1 MPDKATFL
9 QKAAADFRYRFVARL
24 EENIRAGESW
34 SYAKT
39 CNAVSGEA
47 GGREG
52 MEACKALA
60 ARVSRLDDA
69 LMNEVE
75 DRALALFAVSF
86 GRHSRVPE
94 CRSGAIR
101 IAEVCCN
108 ESRELWRQTN
118 QGLSLLVN
126 GFSKWP
132 DAADCRKAAV
142 AIAGEVAR
150 WPGRLSDTPQAL
162 ANLVNG
168 FSKWPDAAGCREAA
182 VAIAGEVPSQ
192 LSNFNPQEL
201 ANMVNGF
208 SKWPDAAGCREAAVA
223 IAGEVPSQLSNF
235 KPQELANMVNGFSK
249 WPDATG
255 CREAAAAIAGE
266 VPSQLS
272 NFNPQQLSNL
282 VNGFSKWPDAAGC
295 REAAAAIAGE
305 VPSQLSNFKPQELAN
320 LVNGFSKWPD
330 AAGCREAAVAIA
342 GEVPSQ
348 LSNFNPQHLAN
359 LVNGFSKWP
368 DAAGC
373 REAAVAIAGEV
384 RRRAVRTARLSD
396 FPPQALANLVN
407 GFSKWPDAAGCREAA
422 VAIAGEVPSQLS
434 NSNPQQLANLV
445 NGFSKWPDAAGCREA
460 AVAIAGEVPSQLS
473 RFEPQQL
480 AGLVNGFSKWPDAA
494 GCCEAAVAIAGE
506 VPSRLSR
513 FDPQELA
520 NMVNGFSKWPDA
532 AGCREAAV
540 AIAGEVPSQ
549 LSRFDPQAL
558 ASLVNGFSKWP
569 EDAACHQAVMD
580 IARGLGGPG
589 RRFGSFTTLEL
600 ATIANALGRSVIRGE
615 DGGDVAETALLKN
628 SLHQLAHYLHY
639 ADDRLEQADVLSIAT
654 IFKALAK
661 VRLFEDLGLLAPTG
675 LDRLTGLHRAP
686 GFAAENN
693 LETTGNLCAALLPL
707 ARSPHL
713 RWHRRQA
720 LSLLNDIQP
729 VVEHKIEAHLNAS
742 EAERTRGPFA
752 SRCPALSIYQVLK
765 ARAVLET
772 LFKRPY
778 VEGKKPDLLARQ
790 GELQRKTK
798 EILDS
803 TRDLIESDLSNM
815 SWNLIAQIE
824 SDNPLDVLDT
834 FMAQDAARIQARH
847 PASVFDMHEVLR
859 SMDHEPRP
867 PQGDAG
873 LMQLPVVDMQGRR
886 VATEPETRYSIFHR
900 LTSGALPVVAVQLPA
915 KLSTFM
921 LARTLTV
928 DGVPYRLDLFGGSKL
943 KPPKPTL
950 SQIAARAPGAQPAAS
965 SGGKLLAIP
974 YAETAPGTAFEQLSR
989 AWAPFKEAYWYTQR
1003 RGFAAPPAIK
1013 DLGPH
1018 DYALEG
1024 AFKLLL
1030 LPDRPATKAHPFKL
1044 TGPEGPIALRPH
1056 DGCGFIKASLAEQM
1070 PAVHRVGHQEGPD
1083 RLRAFGE
1090 GRRSSVPPS
1099 ALQHY
1104 PRNDQVAEEASE
1116 KAKTWLES
1124 RDGRELTSEEL
1135 FRTVTT
1141 GHTDGPGAV
1150 AVPSDDG
1157 CLHVPK
1163 LKSDTL
1169 PGTGGVL
1176 IGRAPYDK
1184 PNLRPLAAE
1193 RVKSAADGDPTAAF
1207 LDWCVAMQYSF
1218 SVAQKSREELA
1229 ADDPSFFAKG
1239 ILIVVPDEMWPA
1251 NYADRGLVMSAEDVK
1266 CHSSWTKRKDR
1277 ATVDMPVDC
1286 VGILQATELFAPGSL
1301 VAVPPD
1307 EQKKL
1312 DGDFDGDAVII
1323 IGDRPQLY
1331 QHVWQFDEKEQAR
1344 GVCSLKPPKSH
1355 TPAIEDG
1362 NYQFSRA
1369 SQILAATTNV
1379 LEIYSSLQRSFLAQS
1394 HQARR
1399 WFAER
1404 AIFGTYEGVHHKLR
1418 HDIRQLLNQ
1427 EQVSG
1432 QDIEDKLERARR
1444 ETEVADHPVARETAE
1459 LLVADL
1465 KAWAA
1470 RADEQVLPETAESDT
1485 KLTVSPAF
1493 VELFPELAEAY
1504 SAAPQP
1510 RDRIQVLLDHYP
1522 ARIEPRPDG
1531 YNLDDL
1537 VQSANNLLSL
1547 GIKVGTDGY
1556 KSDTGVHLFMKKSQ
1570 ELQRLLQQVPGLTSV
1585 PFSKSLA
1592 ATLSQGRF
1600 DVDAALED
1608 LKDNPTLAAS
1618 VMEASIKLAA
1628 EKHILPEPT
1637 GRLLTAEDAAM
1648 TVMLTR
1654 EEAAE
1659 RAQME
1664 AARAEVEE
1672 TEITATAFEVAKTLS
1687 QVGVQVNMPHLDR
1700 RLRSEA
1706 SMTAQLTGMSVTSDD
1721 DSQLI
1726 SSAVRHVFE
1735 VPDEDF
1741 ASAFKKAV
1749 LGFGERGFAEIST
1762 TNWFRMRNPTFVGIK
1777 TVLATPRGYRFEA
1790 EFHTPDSYKAKI
1802 ANHDTYKE
1810 LEKLQQQSS
1819 GDALYNAEELARRA
1833 REVCKKVA
1841 IPDGAKNIPHWG
1853 VEPARRRQ
1861 AGAAF
1866 TARAAEPGRRE
1877 IGEIVTALGD
1887 RPIVLVG
1894 MPGAGKSTIGRRL
1907 AKRLRLNFIDSDA
1920 EIRKEAGTSIRQL
1933 CQTYGEQYFRDL
1945 EAKVIAHA
1953 LKQGSAVLATGS
1965 DSLIH
1970 DQTRNLIHD
1979 KAVSI
1984 WLKADADVIMRR
1996 NMGRSGRRL
2005 LQTPDPKAT
2014 VTQLIREREPVY
2026 QTADLTIGSGS
2037 GSHQNQADECVTAL
2051 HAYLC
2056 DAGQGARQTGLFQEL
2071 PVAPSSQNAGASGM
2085 LVQEMRVAA
2094 ASSSA
2099 VARSSDI
2106 HASRGALIDLPH
2118 HLRVSSM
2125 KASDAR
2131 TDTLD
2136 PTASLHRR
2144 SSLALDAQEWL
2155 GDEHIA
2161 ADYALLEQEWQREN
2175 PGLAA
2180 QIRFAPPAPVQL
2192 LRLAENPND
2201 IQETLMG
2208 IVQDHNGNDTANFL
2222 LLPVNDGGADR
2233 AGTHWSLLLVDRR
2246 VPERIRAYH
2255 YDSSGNRN
2263 RAVAEELATRLGAR
2277 LSIAAMA
2284 QQQND
2289 YDCGVFVLDA
2299 TRALVE
2305 RLAQGQRPEALHLD
2319 NIVADRQ
2326 ALRNRLSLTLAE
2338 LCGVGE
2344 SVLHAVPDMAGNFY
2358 GISVRLGHEGNL
2370 MSPYFASD
2378 RRDRIAEG
2386 EY

>member
-1 MPDKATFL
+1 M
-9 QKAAADFRYRFVARL
+9 
-24 EENIRAGESW
+24 
-34 SYAKT
+34 
-39 CNAVSGEA
+39 
-47 GGREG
+47 
-52 MEACKALA
+52 
-60 ARVSRLDDA
+60 
-69 LMNEVE
+69 
-75 DRALALFAVSF
+75 
-86 GRHSRVPE
+86 
-94 CRSGAIR
+94 
-101 IAEVCCN
+101 
-108 ESRELWRQTN
+108 
-118 QGLSLLVN
+118 N

-132 DAADCRKAAV
+132 DAAGCRKATV
-142 AIAGEVAR
+142 AIAGEVVR
-150 WPGRLSDTPQAL
+150 WTGRLSDIPQGLAILVNGFSKWPEQEANRQATVAIAGEVCRRAVRTARLSDFPPQEL

-168 FSKWPDAAGCREAA
+168 FSKWPDAEGCREAT
-182 VAIAGEVPSQ
+182 VAIAGEVPS
-192 LSNFNPQEL
+192 
-201 ANMVNGF
+201 
-208 SKWPDAAGCREAAVA
+208 R
-223 IAGEVPSQLSNF
+223 
-235 KPQELANMVNGFSK
+235 
-249 WPDATG
+249 
-255 CREAAAAIAGE
+255 
-266 VPSQLS
+266 
-272 NFNPQQLSNL
+272 
-282 VNGFSKWPDAAGC
+282 
-295 REAAAAIAGE
+295 
-305 VPSQLSNFKPQELAN
+305 LSNFKPQELAN

-330 AAGCREAAVAIA
+330 APDCRA
-342 GEVPSQ
+342 
-348 LSNFNPQHLAN
+348 
-359 LVNGFSKWP
+359 
-368 DAAGC
+368 
-373 REAAVAIAGEV
+373 
-384 RRRAVRTARLSD
+384 
-396 FPPQALANLVN
+396 
-407 GFSKWPDAAGCREAA
+407 
-422 VAIAGEVPSQLS
+422 
-434 NSNPQQLANLV
+434 
-445 NGFSKWPDAAGCREA
+445 
-460 AVAIAGEVPSQLS
+460 
-473 RFEPQQL
+473 
-480 AGLVNGFSKWPDAA
+480 
-494 GCCEAAVAIAGE
+494 AAVAIAGE

-513 FDPQELA
+513 FDPQGLANLVNGFSKWPDAEGCREAAAAIAGEVPSRLSNFKLQELA
-520 NMVNGFSKWPDA
+520 NLVNGFSKWPDAAGCRAAAVAIAGEVPFQLSRFDPQALANLVNGFSKWPGAAGCRKAAVAIAGEVPSRLSNFKPHELANLVNGFSKWPDAPGCREAAVAIAGEVPSRLSNFKPQEQANLVNGFSKWPDAADCREAAVAIAGEVPSRLSRFDSQALASLVNGFSKWPDAEGCRAATVAIAGEVPSRLSRFDPQALASLVNGFSKWPDA
-532 AGCREAAV
+532 AGCREAVVAIAAEVPSRLSRFDPQALANLVNGFSKWPEAADCREAAVAIAAEVPSQPSRFDPLQLAGLVNGFSKWPDAPGCREAAV
-540 AIAGEVPSQ
+540 AIAGEVPSR
-549 LSRFDPQAL
+549 LSHFDPQAL
-558 ASLVNGFSKWP
+558 ASLVNGFSKWPEAAGCREATVAIAGEVPSRLPNFKSQELANLVNGFSKWP

-600 ATIANALGRSVIRGE
+600 ATIANALGRSAIRGE

-661 VRLFEDLGLLAPTG
+661 VRLFEDLGLLAPIG
-675 LDRLTGLHRAP
+675 LNRLTELHRFP
-686 GFAAENN
+686 DFATEND

-713 RWHRRQA
+713 RRHRRQA
-720 LSLLNDIQP
+720 LNLLNDIQP
-729 VVEHKIEAHLNAS
+729 VVERKIEAYLNAS

-778 VEGKKPDLLARQ
+778 VDKSDLLARRD
-790 GELQRKTK
+790 ELQRKTK
-798 EILDS
+798 EILDD

-824 SDNPLDVLDT
+824 SDNPVDALDA
-834 FMAQDAARIQARH
+834 FMAQDAARIQAQH

-873 LMQLPVVDMQGRR
+873 LMQLPVVDLQGRR

-900 LTSGALPVVAVQLPA
+900 LTLGAFPVVAVQLPA
-915 KLSTFM
+915 QLSAFM
-921 LARTLTV
+921 LARTITV
-928 DGVPYRLDLFGGSKL
+928 DDVPYRMDLFGGSKL
-943 KPPKPTL
+943 RPPKPTL
-950 SQIAARAPGAQPAAS
+950 SQIAALVPGEQPTT

-974 YAETAPGTAFEQLSR
+974 YAETAPGTAFEHLSR

-1024 AFKLLL
+1024 AFRLLL
-1030 LPDRPATKAHPFKL
+1030 LPDRPANEHHPFRL
-1044 TGPEGPIALRPH
+1044 IGPQGPIALRPH

-1083 RLRAFGE
+1083 RLPAFGE

-1104 PRNDQVAEEASE
+1104 PRSEQVAEEASE

-1135 FRTVTT
+1135 FRTVTA
-1141 GHTDGPGAV
+1141 GHIDGPGAV
-1150 AVPSDDG
+1150 AVPSDDDD
-1157 CLHVPK
+1157 LHVPT
-1163 LKSDTL
+1163 LKSGTL
-1169 PGTGGVL
+1169 TGTNGVL
-1176 IGRAPYDK
+1176 VGRSPYDK

-1207 LDWCVAMQYSF
+1207 LDRCVAMQYSF
-1218 SVAQKSREELA
+1218 SVAQKSREVLA
-1229 ADDPSFFAKG
+1229 DDDPSFFAKG

-1251 NYADRGLVMSAEDVK
+1251 DYADRGLVMSAEDVK
-1266 CHSSWTKRKDR
+1266 CHSSWTERKDR
-1277 ATVDMPVDC
+1277 ATVDTPVDC

-1301 VAVPPD
+1301 VAVPPG

-1312 DGDFDGDAVII
+1312 DGDFDGDAVVI

-1331 QHVWQFDEKEQAR
+1331 QHVWQFDQKEQAR
-1344 GVCSLKPPKSH
+1344 GVRSLKPPKSH

-1369 SQILAATTNV
+1369 SQILAATKNV

-1394 HQARR
+1394 HQARH

-1418 HDIRQLLNQ
+1418 RDIRDLLDQ
-1427 EQVSG
+1427 EEVSG
-1432 QDIEDKLERARR
+1432 QNIQDKLERARR
-1444 ETEVADHPVARETAE
+1444 EIELADHPVAREAAE
-1459 LLVADL
+1459 LLVTDL
-1465 KAWAA
+1465 EAWAA
-1470 RADEQVLPETAESDT
+1470 TADEQVLPETVERVREA
-1485 KLTVSPAF
+1485 KLTVSPAL

-1537 VQSANNLLSL
+1537 VQSAKNLLSL

-1556 KSDTGVHLFMKKSQ
+1556 KSDTGVRLFMKKSQ
-1570 ELQRLLQQVPGLTSV
+1570 GLQRLLHQTPGLTSI

-1628 EKHILPEPT
+1628 EKHILPEPS

-1648 TVMLTR
+1648 TVTLTR

-1664 AARAEVEE
+1664 ATRAQVEE
-1672 TEITATAFEVAKTLS
+1672 IDITATALGVAETLRQAGIEVH
-1687 QVGVQVNMPHLDR
+1687 MPHLDR

-1706 SMTAQLTGMSVTSDD
+1706 SMRSQLTGMSVTSDD

-1735 VPDEDF
+1735 VPDKDF
-1741 ASAFKKAV
+1741 ASTFKKAM
-1749 LGFGERGFAEIST
+1749 LAFYERDYAEIST
-1762 TNWFRMRNPTFVGIK
+1762 TNWFKMRNPTIVGIK
-1777 TVLATPRGYRFEA
+1777 TVLATPRGYRFEV
-1790 EFHTPDSYKAKI
+1790 EFHTPDSYEAKI

-1810 LEKLQQQSS
+1810 LEKLQQQAS
-1819 GDALYNAEELARRA
+1819 GDALEQSEAEELARRA
-1833 REVCKKVA
+1833 LEVCRTVA
-1841 IPDGAKNIPHWG
+1841 IPPGARNIPHWG
-1853 VEPARRRQ
+1853 VEQARRRQ

-1877 IGEIVTALGD
+1877 IGEITTALGD

-1894 MPGAGKSTIGRRL
+1894 MPGAGKSAIGRRL

-1970 DQTRNLIHD
+1970 DQTRSLIHD

-1996 NMGRSGRRL
+1996 NKGRSGRRL
-2005 LQTPDPKAT
+2005 LQTPDPEAT
-2014 VTQLIREREPVY
+2014 VTQWIREREPVY
-2026 QTADLTIGSGS
+2026 QTADLTIASDER
-2037 GSHQNQADECVTAL
+2037 SHTNQVDECVAAL
-2051 HAYLC
+2051 HA
-2056 DAGQGARQTGLFQEL
+2056 
-2071 PVAPSSQNAGASGM
+2071 
-2085 LVQEMRVAA
+2085 
-2094 ASSSA
+2094 
-2099 VARSSDI
+2099 
-2106 HASRGALIDLPH
+2106 
-2118 HLRVSSM
+2118 HLRGEG
-2125 KASDAR
+2125 APDR
-2131 TDTLD
+2131 GPITLQGGLSTVG
-2136 PTASLHRR
+2136 PT
-2144 SSLALDAQEWL
+2144 
-2155 GDEHIA
+2155 
-2161 ADYALLEQEWQREN
+2161 
-2175 PGLAA
+2175 
-2180 QIRFAPPAPVQL
+2180 V
-2192 LRLAENPND
+2192 
-2201 IQETLMG
+2201 
-2208 IVQDHNGNDTANFL
+2208 
-2222 LLPVNDGGADR
+2222 LP
-2233 AGTHWSLLLVDRR
+2233 S
-2246 VPERIRAYH
+2246 
-2255 YDSSGNRN
+2255 
-2263 RAVAEELATRLGAR
+2263 
-2277 LSIAAMA
+2277 
-2284 QQQND
+2284 
-2289 YDCGVFVLDA
+2289 C
-2299 TRALVE
+2299 
-2305 RLAQGQRPEALHLD
+2305 
-2319 NIVADRQ
+2319 
-2326 ALRNRLSLTLAE
+2326 
-2338 LCGVGE
+2338 
-2344 SVLHAVPDMAGNFY
+2344 
-2358 GISVRLGHEGNL
+2358 
-2370 MSPYFASD
+2370 
-2378 RRDRIAEG
+2378 
-2386 EY
+2386 